1 MRNCT
6 EFTSCID
13 SYADIYNSLTSEDN
27 SFIIESALYPALKPS
42 SLVVKVHIYGPNLAS
57 VANYTWSM
65 NCLYV
70 AFPVEALQ
78 LLSFGSILVSSRTQ
92 DLQIC
97 IPDFCRNFSSKKG
110 KKKPFERP
118 SSCGKCSHSSSISDT
133 QHVFHSIRSV
143 YYREDLTGPLFC
155 QIRLKYIVLSYK
167 GPSTQAI
174 LKFECNFNSSV

>member
-1 MRNCT
+1 MPRVARLQKLFVVLFIQTVLINFVQYTKADFMRNCT
-6 EFTSCID
+6 NFTSRID

-27 SFIIESALYPALKPS
+27 SFNIESALYPALKPS
-42 SLVVKVHIYGPNLAS
+42 SLVVKVHIYGPNLTS

-97 IPDFCRNFSSKKG
+97 MPDFCRNFSSIKKQ
-110 KKKPFERP
+110 KDLLKDVVAAVSVHTVLPFLTP
-118 SSCGKCSHSSSISDT
+118 NTSFI
-133 QHVFHSIRSV
+133 VFV
-143 YYREDLTGPLFC
+143 QLTTE
-155 QIRLKYIVLSYK
+155 K
-167 GPSTQAI
+167 T
-174 LKFECNFNSSV
+174 